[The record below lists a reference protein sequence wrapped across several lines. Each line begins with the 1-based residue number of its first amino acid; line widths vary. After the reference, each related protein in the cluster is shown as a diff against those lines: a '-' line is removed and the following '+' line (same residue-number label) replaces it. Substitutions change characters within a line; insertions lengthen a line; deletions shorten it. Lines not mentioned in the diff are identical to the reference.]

1 MGVEKWLEGSSRM
14 VSGGSLARKRTVSMY
29 SPLTGF
35 LDIVATSQGG
45 VVGVGRSRRVDR
57 R

>member
-1 MGVEKWLEGSSRM
+1 M